1 MSLGGQ
7 PVESEA
13 ELRMRFESELMAELV
28 MKALQPDNEPLPS
41 GLHITVRRDGSTLI
55 FKVRSKRPIMSLLA
69 TLDDIISSTILVL
82 KAAKAVERPSSPK
95 G

>member
-41 GLHITVRRDGSTLI
+41 GLHITVRRDGSILI

-69 TLDDIISSTILVL
+69 TLDDIISSTLLVL
-82 KAAKAVERPSSPK
+82 KAAKAVERSSSPK